1 MTAINKEKSKNNRC
15 ILITGV
21 AGFIGSHLAH
31 SLLEDKVAVVGVD
44 SLSDYYPIEIKLRRL
59 ASLQCFQSFV
69 YYHACVSES
78 KSLTK
83 ILETHTPTLVIHLAA
98 QAGVVA
104 EEHLTPSYIES
115 NVYGAEVVMRLCAR
129 LGIPLIYASS
139 SSVYGDCSNVP
150 FLESEATLSP
160 KSLYAATKL
169 YNEQVASFYAK
180 HLNLKAVGLRFFSIY
195 GEDMRPDMAI
205 SLFTSAIYHGKP
217 ITLYG
222 NNATARDFTY
232 IKDLVCVIK
241 QITQKLHEG
250 ETLAPIYNIGNQSPV
265 PIERV
270 VRILEK
276 LLNKTSKITH
286 SPLRLGEAQLTYS
299 DSSLLYRDLAIR
311 PTTTIEEGLK
321 CYVKWYLANNLNIQP
336 KNKDGSAS

>member
-1 MTAINKEKSKNNRC
+1 MTAINEEKSKNRC

-44 SLSDYYPIEIKLRRL
+44 SLSDYYPVEIKLRRL
-59 ASLQCFQSFV
+59 ASLRSFRPFV

-83 ILETHTPTLVIHLAA
+83 IFETHTPTLVIHLAA

-104 EEHLTPSYIES
+104 QEHLIPSYIKS
-115 NVYGAEVVMRLCAR
+115 NIYGAEMVMRLCAR

-139 SSVYGDCSNVP
+139 SSVYGDCPNVP
-150 FLESEATLSP
+150 FLESEATLLP
-160 KSLYAATKL
+160 KSLYAASKL

-180 HLNLKAVGLRFFSIY
+180 HFNLKAVGLRFFSIY

-205 SLFTSAIYHGKP
+205 SLFTSAIYHSKP

-232 IKDLVCVIK
+232 IKDLVYVIK
-241 QITQKLHEG
+241 QITQKLQDG
-250 ETLAPIYNIGNQSPV
+250 ETLASIYNIGSQSPV

-270 VRILEK
+270 VRILEE

-321 CYVKWYLANNLNIQP
+321 CYVRWYLDNLTMQL
-336 KNKDGSAS
+336 NKGGIAL